1 MGFTS
6 YCLLAMKFPRWL
18 LVVALLCTAVARAL
32 AADASAPAERALK
45 LDRSKSY
52 VDVDVKA
59 TVDSFTGHLD
69 RYDIAI
75 PVDAAGKIKD
85 AVLTF
90 KFADLKTGKTDR
102 DAKMIDWLGG
112 GTPDGTFDLGL
123 LALAPDGQGQASG
136 KLTFHGQ
143 TQLVEFPVVVK
154 VQDGVY
160 TITGKTTIDYR
171 NWALKVIRMMGLMK
185 VDPNV
190 TVRFQFVGSL
200 PAAPQE

>member
-6 YCLLAMKFPRWL
+6 YCLFVMKSPRWL
-18 LVVALLCTAVARAL
+18 LVVALLCTAVARVL
-32 AADASAPAERALK
+32 AADTPAPAERALK

-200 PAAPQE
+200 PAAAQE

>member
-1 MGFTS
+1 
-6 YCLLAMKFPRWL
+6 MKFPRWL